1 MQSGK
6 CHIYLQYGF
15 LFKFPVKNKIVGKI
29 INDMK
34 MWYFEVILEILPKP
48 CPSSIKYS

>member
-6 CHIYLQYGF
+6 CHVSLQYGF
-15 LFKFPVKNKIVGKI
+15 MFEFSIENKIVGEI
-29 INDMK
+29 ISDMK

-48 CPSSIKYS
+48 YPSSTNCS